1 MSSYIHKFNAF
12 RDTIL
17 VVSVTSVKVANTE
30 WNVNIKLLRCNV
42 GLSHFNSHSPEGRVC
57 VQICRKWDTELNFS
71 AVTQRHLFLFPDFKC
86 NIFQQYFSSSSS
98 SSSRHLFR
106 IEIAVKECFMV
117 CYIVLLKLFVLPS
130 AENTFLGCRKLASPG
145 VILVNRSEGR
155 SGMKLWALNAL
166 RQSESS
172 QLHLRVDVTRK
183 CPGRVVRLVSTVR
196 LRILDG
202 NPTKPLA
209 VTYSLKWLRDLE

>member
-1 MSSYIHKFNAF
+1 MQYILTIFSS
-12 RDTIL
+12 
-17 VVSVTSVKVANTE
+17 
-30 WNVNIKLLRCNV
+30 
-42 GLSHFNSHSPEGRVC
+42 
-57 VQICRKWDTELNFS
+57 
-71 AVTQRHLFLFPDFKC
+71 
-86 NIFQQYFSSSSS
+86 SSSSS

-117 CYIVLLKLFVLPS
+117 CYIVLLKLFGLPS
-130 AENTFLGCRKLASPG
+130 AENTFLGGRKLASPG

-155 SGMKLWALNAL
+155 SGMELWALNAL

-183 CPGRVVRLVSTVR
+183 YPGRGVVRLVSTVR